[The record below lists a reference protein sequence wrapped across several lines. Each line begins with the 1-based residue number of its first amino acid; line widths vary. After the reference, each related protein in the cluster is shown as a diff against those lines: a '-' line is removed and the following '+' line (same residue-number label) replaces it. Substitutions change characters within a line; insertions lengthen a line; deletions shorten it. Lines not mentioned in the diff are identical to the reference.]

1 VSAPIRHIAVSQRPV
16 FLVNSR
22 LGLLYATPPNLLLNQ
37 GWPHFSRSYVCILP
51 SSLTRVLSS
60 ALDFSSR
67 LPVSVYGTVLTSLT
81 LGIISWHRDY
91 ARFSF
96 LSVRSLSH
104 LVSGCGFAYTPHQL
118 SALTG
123 TTVLRPGFASCVIPS
138 KLAKVR
144 EYEPVSHRL
153 RLSSSP

>member
-1 VSAPIRHIAVSQRPV
+1 MSAPIRLVADSQRPV

-67 LPVSVYGTVLTSLT
+67 LPVSDYGTVLPSLT

-91 ARFSF
+91 TRFA
-96 LSVRSLSH
+96 LPWHRSHSRLI
-104 LVSGCGFAYTPHQL
+104 SGRGFACAPRQL
-118 SALTG
+118 IAWTG
-123 TTVLRPGFASCVIPS
+123 TTVLRPGLASCVIPS
-138 KLAKVR
+138 KLEKVR